1 MTYLVWL
8 SPRVLCKYKQSSSS
22 HYLRVLRL
30 LIRHQILLSMHNR
43 LHFLGLVLRPDHFDV
58 LLQPKLKFKIVL
70 IAISGGQHAM
80 VTLWTHLGFFQ
91 CSFVLATPL
100 KCLFGFPS
108 PQALDYPLTLGEHL
122 EIHEILNSPFSSE
135 LLRTF

>member
-58 LLQPKLKFKIVL
+58 LLQPEFKFKIVL
-70 IAISGGQHAM
+70 VAISVGQHAT
-80 VTLWTHLGFFQ
+80 VPLWTHLDLFQ

-100 KCLFGFPS
+100 KCLFSFSS
-108 PQALDYPLTLGEHL
+108 PQALDYPLALGEHV
-122 EIHEILNSPFSSE
+122 EINEILNAPFRSE